1 MKKIKVTFT
10 FKKIGR
16 IAKEELAYKLLFFG
30 MLISFLGSLNPWF
43 MWSIGALYPILSLV
57 FLIPALLLSN
67 ASSQS
72 LFTERK
78 YIPTFIIYLITSF
91 YITIVSGYNI
101 NGQIVN
107 LIHAS
112 TFFCLYTIN
121 IYHSQRICDNIS
133 KFMGG
138 ILAVSIGA
146 FFLHIIGFPFPSR
159 NVSFGDYSYTNYY
172 FFMID
177 DRSILALI
185 PRFSSYFLEPG
196 HLGTATVMLLTTQ
209 IGKWKTWYNKVLL
222 TATLIS
228 FSLAAYVLLVVL
240 ICLDF
245 WIQRKK
251 FIGKLIG
258 IIIFIAAIVTGSFYY
273 NNGDNLLHDLIVIRM
288 EINDD
293 GELAGNNRTT
303 EDFQRQ
309 FSSFMSSDDIFTG
322 RGNEEIPTGNSG
334 YQVFI
339 YRYGLIGTIL
349 IIILYIGSYYH
360 GENKRAIISAII
372 IAFLAFI
379 VRGYPLWDSNFIP
392 LFVLAN
398 CQPIRLSEIPAV
410 DNDEDRTEGTED
422 ITQQ

>member
-1 MKKIKVTFT
+1 
-10 FKKIGR
+10 
-16 IAKEELAYKLLFFG
+16 
-30 MLISFLGSLNPWF
+30 
-43 MWSIGALYPILSLV
+43 
-57 FLIPALLLSN
+57 
-67 ASSQS
+67 
-72 LFTERK
+72 
-78 YIPTFIIYLITSF
+78 
-91 YITIVSGYNI
+91 
-101 NGQIVN
+101 
-107 LIHAS
+107 
-112 TFFCLYTIN
+112 
-121 IYHSQRICDNIS
+121 
-133 KFMGG
+133 
-138 ILAVSIGA
+138 
-146 FFLHIIGFPFPSR
+146 
-159 NVSFGDYSYTNYY
+159 
-172 FFMID
+172 
-177 DRSILALI
+177 
-185 PRFSSYFLEPG
+185 
-196 HLGTATVMLLTTQ
+196 MLLTTQ